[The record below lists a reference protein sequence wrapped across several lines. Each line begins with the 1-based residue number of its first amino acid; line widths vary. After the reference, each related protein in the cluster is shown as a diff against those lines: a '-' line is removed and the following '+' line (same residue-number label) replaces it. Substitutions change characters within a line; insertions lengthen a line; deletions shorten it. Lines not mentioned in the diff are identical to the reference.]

1 MAIGRGKADAGK
13 GGRLGRSNMAYWGT
27 NAEAKEEGRKR
38 RRRAAR
44 EAVEEGVDDAVAPER
59 TIPRRKR
66 RKTSRRP
73 GG

>member
-38 RRRAAR
+38 RRRAGR
-44 EAVEEGVDDAVAPER
+44 ESVEEGVADALDPER
-59 TIPRRKR
+59 IITRRKR
-66 RKTSRRP
+66 RKA
-73 GG
+73 